1 MKAGHP
7 MSESVE
13 VQSVPPVVD
22 EDHEARIW
30 RAPQLVRLDLGAA
43 ENNVTPGADGIGS
56 VS

>member
-1 MKAGHP
+1 